1 MKRPLQL
8 SLAIALALAGTN
20 ASALGLGPVRVM
32 SKLNQPLQA
41 EIPVIQGGAG
51 EAEGLLV
58 SLADQEDFEKLG
70 ISRSNL
76 GVPLEFSV
84 AKDAHGQ
91 TVIRVTSKEPV
102 RSTYLDFL
110 VEANW
115 PKGRMLREYTVLLD
129 PPVTAPAATAPAPA
143 AVAAAPAAS
152 APAKPAVS
160 HPAKPA
166 AEPAPP
172 AAPVEKKPIA
182 HATPAPAPARKVVD
196 GEYGPTKAGETL
208 SAIARETR
216 QGADVNQM
224 MLALL
229 KSNPDAFYRN
239 NINALKRGVILRVP
253 SADEVKAIGSA
264 SEAAQQVQAQVEDW
278 RGGRAATTRV
288 ASEADKPAPAAAG
301 AKPAKSA
308 APAVAKAGSKRGD
321 ERLELVP
328 PKAGKDSLAMA
339 DRPGAPG
346 AGSSSA
352 NTEAS
357 RELARTK
364 EALAASDQASGELKS
379 RVKDLEDLKSKNE
392 RLISLKDSEIAE
404 LQQKLKEL
412 QSAKGATAP
421 AKPAGDTTAPT
432 AVDKKDI
439 WGDHAKTP
447 AAAAPAPD
455 AKPAE
460 TKPADAKPAA
470 PAASIPT
477 DHATSPAATPAAET
491 AKPAAAT
498 DKPATATPPATTS
511 TSTTPA
517 PASSTPASSAT
528 PAPAAST
535 TPAPTPAE
543 TKPLVDHA
551 TAPAATTPAKPAPAK
566 PAATQP
572 KSLAQPAWYE
582 ADWVKPAA
590 IGGAVVLALLGFLGM
605 RKRKT
610 AAAVATGAGAA
621 AASSIADS
629 FGESPFGA
637 NADARNAIEAD
648 IENLQDKI
656 ASEPHNLGAHL
667 ELLSIFYAERDVP
680 RFEEAAEHMR
690 LFVADPH
697 QPEWAEV
704 QAMGEELSPHHPLWT
719 QPGHDVAESVAG
731 FDASHAEAAAHT
743 DFDAESFAFDDHHVA
758 AAAHETHFSPPADV
772 ADFGFGVPAAHAAD
786 AAPAHAAFDH
796 SFGFDSI
803 PPLGDTQMI
812 VEPEPVAP
820 PSPVAA
826 PAPTPS
832 EDFFADEDAVGT
844 KLDLAKAYMDMG
856 DPDGARS
863 MLEEVVA
870 EGSDAQRAEANRL
883 IAELR

>member
-20 ASALGLGPVRVM
+20 ALALGLGPVRVM

-41 EIPVIQGGAG
+41 EIPVIQGSAG

-70 ISRSNL
+70 ISRGNL

-129 PPVTAPAATAPAPA
+129 PPVTAPAATASAPA

-152 APAKPAVS
+152 APAKPVAS

-166 AEPAPP
+166 AEPATP
-172 AAPVEKKPIA
+172 AAPVEKKPVA
-182 HATPAPAPARKVVD
+182 HATPAPAPARKVID

-208 SAIARETR
+208 SAIAHETR
-216 QGADVNQM
+216 QGGDVNQM

-278 RGGRAATTRV
+278 RGGRAATTRI
-288 ASEADKPAPAAAG
+288 ASEADKPAPAAA
-301 AKPAKSA
+301 ATKPAKSA
-308 APAVAKAGSKRGD
+308 APAVAKAAPAKGD

-346 AGSSSA
+346 AGSSSS

-364 EALAASDQASGELKS
+364 EALAASDQATGELKS

-404 LQQKLKEL
+404 LQQKLKDL
-412 QSAKGATAP
+412 QSAKGAVAP
-421 AKPAGDTTAPT
+421 AKPASDAAATA

-439 WGDHAKTP
+439 WGDNAKTP
-447 AAAAPAPD
+447 ASDAKPAAD
-455 AKPAE
+455 VKPAE
-460 TKPADAKPAA
+460 TKPTDAKPAA

-477 DHATSPAATPAAET
+477 DHATAPATTPATET
-491 AKPAAAT
+491 AKPAAET
-498 DKPATATPPATTS
+498 DKPAATTPSATTS
-511 TSTTPA
+511 TSTTPE
-517 PASSTPASSAT
+517 PATSTTTTT
-528 PAPAAST
+528 PAPAAMT
-535 TPAPTPAE
+535 PPAPTPAE

-572 KSLAQPAWYE
+572 KPLVQPAWYE

-590 IGGAVVLALLGFLGM
+590 IGGVVVLALLGFLGM

-610 AAAVATGAGAA
+610 AAAVATGAAA
-621 AASSIADS
+621 TSSIADS

-637 NADARNAIEAD
+637 NADARNAIETD

-697 QPEWAEV
+697 QAEWAEV

-719 QPGHDVAESVAG
+719 QSGHDVVESAPAFG
-731 FDASHAEAAAHT
+731 TSHAETTPHT
-743 DFDAESFAFDDHHVA
+743 AFGADSFAFDDRHA
-758 AAAHETHFSPPADV
+758 TAHEDQFAPPAEV

-786 AAPAHAAFDH
+786 AASAHAESD

-812 VEPEPVAP
+812 AEPEPVAP

-870 EGSDAQRAEANRL
+870 EGSDAQRAEAQRL
-883 IAELR
+883 IADLR

>member
-20 ASALGLGPVRVM
+20 AIALGLGPVRVM

-58 SLADQEDFEKLG
+58 NLADQEDFEKLG

-110 VEANW
+110 IEANW

-143 AVAAAPAAS
+143 AVAAAQTPM
-152 APAKPAVS
+152 APV
-160 HPAKPA
+160 KPA
-166 AEPAPP
+166 ATHPARPAAERAP
-172 AAPVEKKPIA
+172 SAAPVEKKSVA
-182 HATPAPAPARKVVD
+182 HAAPAPARKVVE

-216 QGADVNQM
+216 QGGADVNQM

-253 SADEVKAIGSA
+253 SADEIKAIGSA
-264 SEAAQQVQAQVEDW
+264 GEAAQQVQAQVEDW

-288 ASEADKPAPAAAG
+288 ASEGDKPAPAAA
-301 AKPAKSA
+301 KPAKGA
-308 APAVAKAGSKRGD
+308 AAAVAATGARKGD

-328 PKAGKDSLAMA
+328 PKAGKDSMAMA
-339 DRPGAPG
+339 DRPGASG

-352 NTEAS
+352 STEAS

-364 EALAASDQASGELKS
+364 EALAASDQATGELKS

-392 RLISLKDSEIAE
+392 RLISLKDSEIAD

-412 QSAKGATAP
+412 QAARAATPAAAKATSEA
-421 AKPAGDTTAPT
+421 AAA
-432 AVDKKDI
+432 DKKDI
-439 WGDHAKTP
+439 WGDNAKTTVAAKADAKTDVKP
-447 AAAAPAPD
+447 AEVKPEEAKSADTKAGAAAA
-455 AKPAE
+455 
-460 TKPADAKPAA
+460 T
-470 PAASIPT
+470 IPT
-477 DHATSPAATPAAET
+477 DHATAPLPGT
-491 AKPAAAT
+491 AKPGDTTDKAAT
-498 DKPATATPPATTS
+498 AATATPSAA
-511 TSTTPA
+511 TTPA
-517 PASSTPASSAT
+517 PSSSPTPAPTTAGAASASSTPAPS
-528 PAPAAST
+528 
-535 TPAPTPAE
+535 PAE
-543 TKPLVDHA
+543 TRPLADHA
-551 TAPAATTPAKPAPAK
+551 TTLTPTATLSKPAPAK
-566 PAATQP
+566 PVTQP
-572 KSLAQPAWYE
+572 KPLAQPAWYE

-590 IGGAVVLALLGFLGM
+590 IGGVIVILLLGFLGL
-605 RKRKT
+605 RKRK
-610 AAAVATGAGAA
+610 APIAGAGAA
-621 AASSIADS
+621 ANSSLADS
-629 FGESPFGA
+629 FGDSPFGA
-637 NADARNAIEAD
+637 NADARGAIESD

-656 ASEPHNLGAHL
+656 AAEPHNLGAHL
-667 ELLSIFYAERDVP
+667 ELLSIFYAERDVS
-680 RFEEAAEHMR
+680 RFEAAAEHMHQ
-690 LFVADPH
+690 FVTDPQ
-697 QPEWAEV
+697 QPEWTEV
-704 QAMGEELSPHHPLWT
+704 QAMGEELAPHHPLWSN
-719 QPGHDVAESVAG
+719 GEHHAG
-731 FDASHAEAAAHT
+731 DATHAAFNDTFEQDNHQAAAQ
-743 DFDAESFAFDDHHVA
+743 EEEFA
-758 AAAHETHFSPPADV
+758 PATGVD
-772 ADFGFGVPAAHAAD
+772 DFGFNAPAAHAVD
-786 AAPAHAAFDH
+786 TAHVHASAEDT
-796 SFGFDSI
+796 FGFDSI
-803 PPLGDTQMI
+803 PPLEDTQMI
-812 VEPEPVAP
+812 AEPEPVAP
-820 PSPVAA
+820 PSHVAA
-826 PAPTPS
+826 PSPA

-844 KLDLAKAYMDMG
+844 KLDLAKAYLDMG

-870 EGSDAQRAEANRL
+870 EGSDAQRTEANRL

>member
-152 APAKPAVS
+152 APDKPAVS

-166 AEPAPP
+166 AEPATP
-172 AAPVEKKPIA
+172 AAPVEKKPVA
-182 HATPAPAPARKVVD
+182 HATPAPTPAPARKVVD

-288 ASEADKPAPAAAG
+288 ASEADKPAPAAAST
-301 AKPAKSA
+301 KPAKSA
-308 APAVAKAGSKRGD
+308 APAVAKAGSKTGD

-404 LQQKLKEL
+404 LQQKLKDL
-412 QSAKGATAP
+412 QSAKGAATP
-421 AKPAGDTTAPT
+421 AKPAGDAAATA

-447 AAAAPAPD
+447 ASAAPTSDAKSAAD

-460 TKPADAKPAA
+460 AKPADAKPAA
-470 PAASIPT
+470 AAASIPT
-477 DHATSPAATPAAET
+477 DHATAPTTTPATET

-498 DKPATATPPATTS
+498 DKPATATPSATTS

-517 PASSTPASSAT
+517 PASSTPAT
-528 PAPAAST
+528 ST
-535 TPAPTPAE
+535 TTPAE

-566 PAATQP
+566 PVAMQP
-572 KSLAQPAWYE
+572 KPLAQPAWYE

-590 IGGAVVLALLGFLGM
+590 IGGAVVLALLGFLGV

-610 AAAVATGAGAA
+610 AAVAATGAGAA
-621 AASSIADS
+621 ASSSIADS

-637 NADARNAIEAD
+637 NADAHNAIETD

-719 QPGHDVAESVAG
+719 QSEHDVAESAAA
-731 FDASHAEAAAHT
+731 FDASHAEAAPHEA
-743 DFDAESFAFDDHHVA
+743 FDADSFSFDDRLA
-758 AAAHETHFSPPADV
+758 AAAEHEEHFAPPADV

-786 AAPAHAAFDH
+786 ATPAHAASDY

-812 VEPEPVAP
+812 AEPEPVAP
-820 PSPVAA
+820 PSPVAM

>member
-20 ASALGLGPVRVM
+20 ALALGLGPVRVM

-58 SLADQEDFEKLG
+58 NLADQEDFEKLG

-110 VEANW
+110 IEANW

-129 PPVTAPAATAPAPA
+129 PPITAPAATAPA
-143 AVAAAPAAS
+143 AVAAAPAMS
-152 APAKPAVS
+152 E
-160 HPAKPA
+160 PAKPA
-166 AEPAPP
+166 ASRPATPAAESPAPP
-172 AAPVEKKPIA
+172 APVERKAVA
-182 HATPAPAPARKVVD
+182 HAAPSPAPARKVVE

-216 QGADVNQM
+216 QGNADINQM

-253 SADEVKAIGSA
+253 SADDVRAIGSA

-288 ASEADKPAPAAAG
+288 ASEGDRSTPSSVA
-301 AKPAKSA
+301 AKPPKSA
-308 APAVAKAGSKRGD
+308 APAVAAASSKKGD

-364 EALAASDQASGELKS
+364 EALAASDQATGELKS

-392 RLISLKDSEIAE
+392 RLITLKDSEIAE
-404 LQQKLKEL
+404 LQQKLKDL
-412 QSAKGATAP
+412 QSAKGVATPTTP
-421 AKPAGDTTAPT
+421 AKAAGDAAAAA

-439 WGDHAKTP
+439 WGDNAKGSASP
-447 AAAAPAPD
+447 ASKTGD
-455 AKPAE
+455 AKPADV
-460 TKPADAKPAA
+460 KPADTGKATDAKPAA
-470 PAASIPT
+470 TVPV
-477 DHATSPAATPAAET
+477 DHAAAPATTAATEAAKT
-491 AKPAAAT
+491 AAPS
-498 DKPATATPPATTS
+498 DKPATAAPSASATPATAPTATTS
-511 TSTTPA
+511 TSSPAAA
-517 PASSTPASSAT
+517 PASTAPASAT
-528 PAPAAST
+528 PTP
-535 TPAPTPAE
+535 PAPTPAE
-543 TKPLVDHA
+543 TKPLADHA
-551 TAPAATTPAKPAPAK
+551 AAPASTPAKPASAK
-566 PAATQP
+566 PAATPP

-590 IGGAVVLALLGFLGM
+590 IGGAVVLVLLGLLGM

-610 AAAVATGAGAA
+610 AAAVATSAA
-621 AASSIADS
+621 ATSSLADS

-637 NADARNAIEAD
+637 NADARGAIETD

-656 ASEPHNLGAHL
+656 AADPHNLGAHL
-667 ELLSIFYAERDVP
+667 ELLSIFYAERDVA
-680 RFEEAAEHMR
+680 RFEEAAEHMHQ
-690 LFVADPH
+690 FVADPH
-697 QPEWAEV
+697 QAEWAEV
-704 QAMGEELSPHHPLWT
+704 QAMGEELAPHHPLWA
-719 QPGHDVAESVAG
+719 QPGHDAATH
-731 FDASHAEAAAHT
+731 FDAAHADTAHTAFDAAAFEQDDRNATTHEDHFAPPAEAL
-743 DFDAESFAFDDHHVA
+743 
-758 AAAHETHFSPPADV
+758 
-772 ADFGFGVPAAHAAD
+772 DFGFGVPAAHVAD
-786 AAPAHAAFDH
+786 APDAHAGTDH

-803 PPLGDTQMI
+803 PPLGDTHMI
-812 VEPEPVAP
+812 AEPEPVAP
-820 PSPVAA
+820 PSSAA
-826 PAPTPS
+826 VPAPS

-844 KLDLAKAYMDMG
+844 KLDLAKAYLDMG

-883 IAELR
+883 IADLR